1 MAKESDLLLVNS
13 TLKMKKAFKTKTLTA
28 TMAVS
33 KTETGLDYVQV
44 IPDNPCVGQVE
55 KFHGMGYGQMLSN
68 GTFDFVRKK
77 RTRGKPEFRVD
88 YGSLSF
94 SNDGNDRVIF
104 TVPSEMRDELPK
116 LLSKGVKE
124 INKYLQKKG
133 YSR

>member
-28 TMAVS
+28 TMAVT

-77 RTRGKPEFRVD
+77 RTRGKPELRVD

-116 LLSKGVKE
+116 LLTKGVKE

>member
-104 TVPSEMRDELPK
+104 TVPSEIRDELPK
-116 LLSKGVKE
+116 LLTKGVKE

>member
-1 MAKESDLLLVNS
+1 
-13 TLKMKKAFKTKTLTA
+13 MKKAFKTKTLTA
-28 TMAVS
+28 TMAVT

-77 RTRGKPEFRVD
+77 RTRGKPELRVD

-116 LLSKGVKE
+116 LLTKGVKE

>member
-13 TLKMKKAFKTKTLTA
+13 TLKMKKVFKTKTLTA

-68 GTFDFVRKK
+68 GSFDFVRKK

-104 TVPSEMRDELPK
+104 TVPSEIRDELPK
-116 LLSKGVKE
+116 LLTKGVKE